1 MRIVFLLLATFVAG
15 ICFAQQNKPI
25 TVPTGNNSNSS
36 ASITDRS
43 SLAEINNMFKNMQH
57 HIDLT
62 FGGLI
67 KESRDNIGTLN
78 AKIREYDRRIAQL
91 NRESKRIEVVAIRLQ
106 WKPESAAQYF
116 TSLKQLS
123 NSIDNVKQAMNEQ
136 AVLYYRLKLA
146 DEKIKNIKNDKLAM
160 LLDLQ
165 KQKDR
170 LISEV
175 FSARQEERAA
185 ILKTINEKQTS
196 FMQNALFAIN
206 SKYRKE
212 G

>member
-1 MRIVFLLLATFVAG
+1 MRIVFLLLATLVAG
-15 ICFAQQNKPI
+15 TCCAQEKETIAIPA
-25 TVPTGNNSNSS
+25 GNNSNSS
-36 ASITDRS
+36 ASLTDRS
-43 SLAEINNMFKNMQH
+43 SLAEINNMFKNMQN
-57 HIDLT
+57 HIELN

-67 KESRDNIGTLN
+67 KDSKYNIGTIN
-78 AKIREYDRRIAQL
+78 SKIREYNLRIAQL

-106 WKPESAAQYF
+106 WKPESTAQYF

-123 NSIDNVKQAMNEQ
+123 NSIDDVKQAMNEQ

-146 DEKIKNIKNDKLAM
+146 DVKVKNIKNDKQAM

-185 ILKTINEKQTS
+185 ILKTISEKLTS